1 MGKLKLGFCICG
13 SFCTISKAIEQMEKL
28 SEEYEI
34 VPIISP
40 VVDRSDTRF
49 GTEEDL
55 KKRITEITGCKIIK
69 DIVEAEPIGPK
80 NMTDIMLI
88 APATGNTMA
97 KLAAGIVDT
106 AVTMAAKS
114 HLRNARPL
122 VLAPAT
128 NDALG
133 AAAKNIGA
141 LMNYRNYYFVPFKED
156 DRIKKPRSM
165 VADFERIP
173 ETLTAALNGKQI
185 QPIVF

>member
-13 SFCTISKAIEQMEKL
+13 SFCTVSKALEQMEKL
-28 SEEYEI
+28 AEEYEI
-34 VPIISP
+34 LPIISP

-49 GTEEDL
+49 GKAEDI
-55 KKRITEITGCKIIK
+55 KNRIMEITGKKIIT

-80 NMTDIMLI
+80 NMTDLMLI

-122 VLAPAT
+122 ILAPAT

-141 LMNYRNYYFVPFKED
+141 LMNYRNYYFVPFRED
-156 DRIKKPRSM
+156 DQVKKPRSM
-165 VADFERIP
+165 VADFDRIP
-173 ETLTAALNGKQI
+173 ETLKAALQGQQI